1 MLTYLTWNQQGTK
14 YHLLHQNLIK
24 WIFKVLFS
32 KYYFSIKEGYYIL
45 TTQLSFRFFLN
56 FNVTILLKDENIR
69 KRKKKLEEY
78 VIKSSF
84 TQ

>member
-14 YHLLHQNLIK
+14 YHLLHQNLIIIK

-69 KRKKKLEEY
+69 KRKK
-78 VIKSSF
+78 S
-84 TQ
+84 